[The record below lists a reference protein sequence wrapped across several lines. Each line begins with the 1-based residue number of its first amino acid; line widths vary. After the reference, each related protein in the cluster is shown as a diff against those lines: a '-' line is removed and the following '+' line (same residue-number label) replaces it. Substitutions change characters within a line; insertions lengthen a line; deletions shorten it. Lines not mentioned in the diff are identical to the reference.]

1 MMIHDRILPFSKN
14 PPITS
19 GFYRRS
25 RRHTITRQRAC
36 HHRLPA
42 RLEHKKRIIP
52 GQKLRIMDEEVED
65 DDLDVEQQS
74 SRNNRGSKEVTEL
87 YYFVLALSLN
97 EMSTNNESLSTE
109 QQQELT
115 VLNCDRWI
123 GLLRSEFGNVYR
135 MYVKKGGITEESIR
149 AQAKQDTPK
158 NMLRKAKEVAS
169 YINNQLSPHWK
180 EPENSASGKGREG
193 DFHPC
198 NLHTTL

>member
-1 MMIHDRILPFSKN
+1 
-14 PPITS
+14 
-19 GFYRRS
+19 
-25 RRHTITRQRAC
+25 
-36 HHRLPA
+36 
-42 RLEHKKRIIP
+42 
-52 GQKLRIMDEEVED
+52 MDEEVED
-65 DDLDVEQQS
+65 DDLDVERQS
-74 SRNNRGSKEVTEL
+74 SRNNRGSKDVTEL

-123 GLLRSEFGNVYR
+123 DLLRSEFGNVYR
-135 MYVKKGGITEESIR
+135 TYVKKGGITEESIR
-149 AQAKQDTPK
+149 AQAKQDTPE

-193 DFHPC
+193 DLHPC
-198 NLHTTL
+198 NPHTIL